1 MDVPGAIAYLAS
13 SEARRARP
21 VRLEEAAA
29 GGLPFFDIRRRR
41 SGGGGGG
48 WEVRCGGHVGHDNA
62 SRLPFL
68 CDWLS
73 RRVLPLV
80 DPDAD
85 ISGAYRIELHDSYAY
100 LPERRLHPERYD
112 HAFTF
117 ARPTD
122 ARETMALMPDAY
134 QIQGLDGLLD
144 ARDDVPWAAKRPT
157 LFFAGTTTGDR
168 DPARNERI
176 AACLWARAHA
186 PPDVAR
192 FSITSIAQMD
202 PDRALAAVPGLRAVM
217 GPYVSLEEHRAHRY
231 QVNLAG
237 NTACWSRVPMV
248 LASRSLLVHVRHPD
262 ALWYYPLLRDG
273 VHYVGVEAVPDLLK
287 ARDECEAD
295 PARCQRIVQDAN
307 RFANDVLRP
316 RHADAYMAVLLET
329 CAWRGGK

>member
-13 SEARRARP
+13 AEAHRVRP
-21 VRLEEAAA
+21 VRAEEAAA
-29 GGLPFFDIRRRR
+29 GGLPFFEIRR
-41 SGGGGGG
+41 SGGGG
-48 WEVRCGGHVGHDNA
+48 WEVGGGGHVGHDNGA
-62 SRLPFL
+62 RVRCPRV
-68 CDWLS
+68 WLAG
-73 RRVLPLV
+73 RVRPLTA
-80 DPDAD
+80 PDAVV
-85 ISGAYRIELHDSYAY
+85 SGAYRVELHDSYAY
-100 LPERRLHPERYD
+100 FPERRLHPERYD

-122 ARETMALMPDAY
+122 ARETMALLPDAY

-144 ARDDVPWAAKRPT
+144 VRDNVPWAAKRPT

-168 DPARNERI
+168 DPTRNARI
-176 AACLWARAHA
+176 AACLWARANA
-186 PPDVAR
+186 TPDVAR

-202 PDRALAAVPGLRAVM
+202 AGRAMAAVPGLRDVM
-217 GPYVSLEEHRAHRY
+217 GPYVSLQEHHDHRY

-287 ARDECEAD
+287 AREACEAD
-295 PARCQRIVQDAN
+295 PARCRRIVEDAN
-307 RFANDVLRP
+307 RFAHDVLRP
-316 RHADAYMAVLLET
+316 RHADTYMAMLLET
-329 CAWRGGK
+329 CAWRGKK